1 MVNLVLS
8 GLCSAFLPA
17 TITTGLVVNPDGKN
31 DSCCQEKIMYVNRQ
45 FRQGSKFYFF
55 CRILFSWFSSLRL
68 CRRSLLFINVV
79 DSIETVVI

>member
-1 MVNLVLS
+1 MVNLILS

-55 CRILFSWFSSLRL
+55 LPHLVFMVFKPPAMP
-68 CRRSLLFINVV
+68 
-79 DSIETVVI
+79 EVITFHKCG